1 MVEKF
6 VRNNIKINIFNN
18 LLIIFKK
25 LHLRETKI
33 EFMLDFI

>member
-1 MVEKF
+1 MAEKF
-6 VRNNIKINIFNN
+6 VKNNMKTNIFNN

-33 EFMLDFI
+33 EFMLDLI